1 MKKRVTQLAAAT
13 DVPLF
18 RVVGERGG
26 ERRCSGIR
34 RHSSNAPLPSPL
46 PALRC
51 GERESSE
58 VAVSRRVRSKV
69 PGIAVSVGQN
79 S

>member
-26 ERRCSGIR
+26 ERRGI
-34 RHSSNAPLPSPL
+34 S
-46 PALRC
+46 
-51 GERESSE
+51 
-58 VAVSRRVRSKV
+58 VRF
-69 PGIAVSVGQN
+69 AF
-79 S
+79 